1 MAFSNSNS
9 DEIVHLNVGGTK
21 FTTSRQTLTW
31 VAESF
36 FTSMLSNRIS
46 TTRDDSGAVFI
57 DRDPKLFA
65 IILNYLR
72 SRDVDLNDVDI
83 SILRHEAEY
92 YAIGPLAVPINPK
105 NHSEENVANNLS
117 SSQENVPELSAC
129 NSSTGAAA
137 LSTCGNEETKLSAM
151 CDSHSSAS
159 STQTGDAAYSSKCLA
174 DPNNPTDMPFDQ
186 LSLSNASKNLKR
198 KNYID
203 PITVRC
209 VKAHHNWIAVA
220 YAHFVTCYRMKYSC
234 GWQLAFTSPYIEEVI
249 ERVALNAKV
258 ITSSQSENSNKMLAI
273 AYGFQIRLWSIT
285 GNGTRTEIGIFDLHV
300 PVDNLFFIGSQL
312 VALSHTG
319 RVGAWHSMTQH
330 WQTQEVYP
338 IASFDTA
345 GSFLLLGC
353 NNGAIYYIDM
363 QKFPLRMKDND
374 LLVTE
379 LYRNPS
385 NEVITAISVYLTPKT
400 SLCGNW
406 IEIAYGTSSGM
417 VRVIVQHP
425 ETVGHGPQLFQ
436 TFTVH
441 RSPVTKVMLSEKYLV
456 SVCSE
461 YNHVRTWSVTR
472 FRGMISTQPGSTPL
486 ASFKI
491 VSLEN
496 DDMQSSYSAAND
508 CGPYGEQDDEQL
520 FIQKVVPDIDR
531 LYIRLSSTGKR
542 VCTIKSNDGTM
553 VSAFCVHECDGSNR
567 MGSRP
572 RRYMFTGHTSGAIQ
586 MWDLTTAM
594 DLAVKGEPTSNESGG
609 PSPCELV
616 RLLDQFDLSHSDTST
631 PSFSSLYPSNFNQ
644 DKVTNASANSK
655 LSSSLRNSKGDDKCV
670 DSSSDY
676 SKNIRDKH

>member
-9 DEIVHLNVGGTK
+9 DEIVHLNVGGTN
-21 FTTSRQTLTW
+21 
-31 VAESF
+31 
-36 FTSMLSNRIS
+36 MLSNRIS

-92 YAIGPLAVPINPK
+92 YAIGPLVKKLKLCEDLNHSSCGDVLFHGYLPPPCKFYFYFAAVPINPK

-117 SSQENVPELSAC
+117 SSQENVPESSAC
-129 NSSTGAAA
+129 NTSTGAAA
-137 LSTCGNEETKLSAM
+137 LSTSGNEETKLSAM

-159 STQTGDAAYSSKCLA
+159 STQTGDSAYSSKCLV
-174 DPNNPTDMPFDQ
+174 DPNNPTDMQFDQ

-353 NNGAIYYIDM
+353 NNGAIYYIGEFNLM
-363 QKFPLRMKDND
+363 NIF
-374 LLVTE
+374 
-379 LYRNPS
+379 
-385 NEVITAISVYLTPKT
+385 
-400 SLCGNW
+400 
-406 IEIAYGTSSGM
+406 
-417 VRVIVQHP
+417 
-425 ETVGHGPQLFQ
+425 
-436 TFTVH
+436 
-441 RSPVTKVMLSEKYLV
+441 
-456 SVCSE
+456 
-461 YNHVRTWSVTR
+461 
-472 FRGMISTQPGSTPL
+472 
-486 ASFKI
+486 FK
-491 VSLEN
+491 
-496 DDMQSSYSAAND
+496 
-508 CGPYGEQDDEQL
+508 
-520 FIQKVVPDIDR
+520 K
-531 LYIRLSSTGKR
+531 
-542 VCTIKSNDGTM
+542 
-553 VSAFCVHECDGSNR
+553 
-567 MGSRP
+567 
-572 RRYMFTGHTSGAIQ
+572 
-586 MWDLTTAM
+586 
-594 DLAVKGEPTSNESGG
+594 
-609 PSPCELV
+609 
-616 RLLDQFDLSHSDTST
+616 
-631 PSFSSLYPSNFNQ
+631 
-644 DKVTNASANSK
+644 
-655 LSSSLRNSKGDDKCV
+655 
-670 DSSSDY
+670 
-676 SKNIRDKH
+676 

>member
-9 DEIVHLNVGGTK
+9 DEIVHLNVGGTN
-21 FTTSRQTLTW
+21 
-31 VAESF
+31 
-36 FTSMLSNRIS
+36 MLSNRIS

-117 SSQENVPELSAC
+117 SSQENVPESSAC
-129 NSSTGAAA
+129 NTSTGAAA
-137 LSTCGNEETKLSAM
+137 LSTSGNEETKLSAM

-159 STQTGDAAYSSKCLA
+159 STQTGDSAYSSKCLV
-174 DPNNPTDMPFDQ
+174 DPNNPTDMQFDQ

-353 NNGAIYYIDM
+353 NNGAIYYIGEFNLM
-363 QKFPLRMKDND
+363 NIF
-374 LLVTE
+374 
-379 LYRNPS
+379 
-385 NEVITAISVYLTPKT
+385 
-400 SLCGNW
+400 
-406 IEIAYGTSSGM
+406 
-417 VRVIVQHP
+417 
-425 ETVGHGPQLFQ
+425 
-436 TFTVH
+436 
-441 RSPVTKVMLSEKYLV
+441 
-456 SVCSE
+456 
-461 YNHVRTWSVTR
+461 
-472 FRGMISTQPGSTPL
+472 
-486 ASFKI
+486 FK
-491 VSLEN
+491 
-496 DDMQSSYSAAND
+496 
-508 CGPYGEQDDEQL
+508 
-520 FIQKVVPDIDR
+520 K
-531 LYIRLSSTGKR
+531 
-542 VCTIKSNDGTM
+542 
-553 VSAFCVHECDGSNR
+553 
-567 MGSRP
+567 
-572 RRYMFTGHTSGAIQ
+572 
-586 MWDLTTAM
+586 
-594 DLAVKGEPTSNESGG
+594 
-609 PSPCELV
+609 
-616 RLLDQFDLSHSDTST
+616 
-631 PSFSSLYPSNFNQ
+631 
-644 DKVTNASANSK
+644 
-655 LSSSLRNSKGDDKCV
+655 
-670 DSSSDY
+670 
-676 SKNIRDKH
+676 